1 MFIERVIGD
10 AELSRRG
17 SLAAGSSQVQITGSP
32 KRARRD
38 IYSDYRLSCH
48 PRLQPIGDDERKPRS
63 LSRILEGVP
72 LGPPPPSSLP
82 PHHRWNGEHNGSE
95 KRDEPRVALSERARQ
110 ESIQRS
116 SSFCSTRIRGSD
128 ILPPSGPRLLH
139 SLRSTDVRELCRSV
153 SI

>member
-1 MFIERVIGD
+1 MFVERVIGD

-72 LGPPPPSSLP
+72 LGPPPPS
-82 PHHRWNGEHNGSE
+82 PHTIDGTENATGARKETSH
-95 KRDEPRVALSERARQ
+95 ALLSRRARQ
-110 ESIQRS
+110 ESTQRS